1 MALRFSVYAFK
12 KLGQRDFRILGAIE
26 RGMSKYMY
34 VPIEE
39 ISRLSGL
46 EPEYV
51 ETRLRALNSLGLVQ
65 RRKGAYVGFI
75 LTSRGYDCLAL
86 NALVKRGVL
95 ESISAAPLGV
105 GKEADVY
112 VGVTPSSKEVAV
124 KFHRAGRTSFRG
136 IRLRRTYVGE
146 REHIS
151 WLYMSRLAAKN
162 EYEALK
168 ILSPAGVSV
177 PKPVDWNRHVVVSE
191 LVRGIELSEAPDLT
205 DPRRVMGEILTEI
218 QKAYEKAGIVHG
230 DLSEYNILIIVEEE
244 RPVIFDW
251 PQWVSSSHP
260 SAIHLLKRDVRN
272 ILKFF
277 KRKYHLDVDVETE
290 TSEIISSMLG
300 EGA

>member
-1 MALRFSVYAFK
+1 MALRFSVYAFR
-12 KLGQRDFRILGAIE
+12 KLGQRDFRILSAIE

-51 ETRLRALNSLGLVQ
+51 ETRLKVLNSLGLVQ
-65 RRKGAYVGFI
+65 RKKGAYIGFI

-95 ESISAAPLGV
+95 ESISTTPLGV

-112 VGVTPSSKEVAV
+112 VGVTPSNREVAV

-136 IRLRRTYVGE
+136 IKLRRTYIGE

-177 PKPVDWNRHVVVSE
+177 PKPIDWNRHVVVSE
-191 LVRGIELSEAPDLT
+191 LIRGIELSEVPSLT
-205 DPRRVMGEILTEI
+205 DPRHVMDEIIVEI
-218 QKAYEKAGIVHG
+218 QKAYKRAGIVHG
-230 DLSEYNILIIVEEE
+230 DLSEYNILITVEEE

-260 SAIHLLKRDVRN
+260 SAVHLLKRDIRN

-277 KRKYHLDVDVETE
+277 KRKYHLDVDVEAE
-290 TSEIISSMLG
+290 TSEIISNMLG